1 MCYYNINHGDDAM
14 KNGQLKEILKSGQLV
29 IPFFFLKKYKKF
41 DLSMEVFVF
50 LMYFYHLGERF
61 LLDPE
66 HYCKE
71 LNLDIATVMNYISIL
86 TDKKFIQV
94 EVLKNDKGIMEEYI
108 SLEPF
113 FQKLELI
120 VIDEA
125 NQKKE
130 DSNIY
135 EVIEKEF
142 GRTISPMEYEIIKAW
157 LENHI
162 SEELITEA
170 VREATF
176 NGVSNLRYIDK
187 ILYEWKKKGIES
199 VEDVEKNRKERNK
212 SKEKE
217 SNEDISEIVDWDWFD
232 EDE

>member
-14 KNGQLKEILKSGQLV
+14 KNSQLKEILKSGQLV

-187 ILYEWKKKGIES
+187 ILYEWGKKGITT
-199 VEDVEKNRKERNK
+199 VQDVDKMRKKREKKE
-212 SKEKE
+212 EKDV
-217 SNEDISEIVDWDWFD
+217 DIDMELMDWSWFD
-232 EDE
+232 DEE

>member
-1 MCYYNINHGDDAM
+1 
-14 KNGQLKEILKSGQLV
+14 
-29 IPFFFLKKYKKF
+29 
-41 DLSMEVFVF
+41 
-50 LMYFYHLGERF
+50 
-61 LLDPE
+61 
-66 HYCKE
+66 
-71 LNLDIATVMNYISIL
+71 
-86 TDKKFIQV
+86 
-94 EVLKNDKGIMEEYI
+94 MEEYI

-187 ILYEWKKKGIES
+187 ILYEWGKKGITT
-199 VEDVEKNRKERNK
+199 VQDVDKMRKKREKKE
-212 SKEKE
+212 EKDV
-217 SNEDISEIVDWDWFD
+217 DIDMELMDWSWFD
-232 EDE
+232 DEE